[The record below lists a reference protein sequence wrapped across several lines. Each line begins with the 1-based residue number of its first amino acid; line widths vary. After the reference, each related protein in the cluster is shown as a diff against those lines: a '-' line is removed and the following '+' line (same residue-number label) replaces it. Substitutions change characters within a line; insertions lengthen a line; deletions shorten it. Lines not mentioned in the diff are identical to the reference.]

1 MEAVSF
7 VAICTKAAL
16 TAWMRA
22 APVRVGLMPASAS
35 CTCDWIVDSCVDVS
49 VDGGVGAA
57 LAGIIAGKINA
68 DEASAIAATA
78 KGLADRFTPEA
89 SL

>member
-1 MEAVSF
+1 M
-7 VAICTKAAL
+7 
-16 TAWMRA
+16 
-22 APVRVGLMPASAS
+22 
-35 CTCDWIVDSCVDVS
+35 VDSCVDVN

-57 LAGIIAGKINA
+57 LAGTIAGMMNT

-89 SL
+89 RILTGTRI